1 MISETEWSEI
11 DRKMKEGSGEEPSQ
25 KHSLKGETLSPKE
38 TGEKIKE
45 FEQILI
51 EMR

>member
-38 TGEKIKE
+38 TGKRLRNMSKS
-45 FEQILI
+45 
-51 EMR
+51 